1 MRFIQMT
8 GLSME
13 VTINQTEIKTLD
25 ILENSALFLTQLIWR
40 AIAKMLNLTL
50 GGIVKTKCIH
60 ASTTKRIGEQPCMV

>member
-13 VTINQTEIKTLD
+13 VTINQMEIKILD

-40 AIAKMLNLTL
+40 AIAKMLNLA
-50 GGIVKTKCIH
+50 GVKTKCIH